1 MLMRVLL
8 VCLSYALAGSTVA
21 LAQTAEQQTQKSE
34 PKGAQ
39 KKQFNPPASSNA
51 KAPPQTET
59 VRRPVTVN
67 QVMRETGGKVIGAK
81 QVDVQGRQLNQIKV
95 LLPNGRVITD
105 ERLFDEK
112 GRSVDTVHQPEADS
126 DPGS

>member
-1 MLMRVLL
+1 
-8 VCLSYALAGSTVA
+8 
-21 LAQTAEQQTQKSE
+21 
-34 PKGAQ
+34 
-39 KKQFNPPASSNA
+39 
-51 KAPPQTET
+51 
-59 VRRPVTVN
+59 
-67 QVMRETGGKVIGAK
+67 MRETGGKVIGAK